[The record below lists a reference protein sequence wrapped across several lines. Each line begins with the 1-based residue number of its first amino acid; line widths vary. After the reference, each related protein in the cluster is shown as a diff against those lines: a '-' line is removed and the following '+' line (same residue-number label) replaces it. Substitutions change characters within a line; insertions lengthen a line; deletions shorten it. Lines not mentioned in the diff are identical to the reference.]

1 MRNPAAAVIRPLAVL
16 GVACA
21 LGACAQQATPAR
33 PGVNLSGF
41 PPEFR
46 EGYADGCNSA
56 RAVVG
61 AKEDAARMKSDPQ
74 YAQGWRD
81 GHDMCKRK

>member
-1 MRNPAAAVIRPLAVL
+1 MPTQLAIRFVAVL
-16 GVACA
+16 GAVCA
-21 LGACAQQATPAR
+21 LGACAQQATPAK
-33 PGVNLSGF
+33 PGINLSGF

-46 EGYADGCNSA
+46 EGYSDGCNSA

-61 AKEDAARMKSDPQ
+61 ARKDEARLKSDPQ

-81 GHDMCKRK
+81 GYDVCKKK

>member
-1 MRNPAAAVIRPLAVL
+1 MPSRLAIRFVAVL
-16 GVACA
+16 GAVGA
-21 LGACAQQATPAR
+21 LGACAQQSTPAK
-33 PGVNLSGF
+33 PGINLAGF

-46 EGYADGCNSA
+46 EGYSDGCNSA

-61 AKEDAARMKSDPQ
+61 AKKDDARMKSDPQ

-81 GHDMCKRK
+81 GYDVCKRK